1 MESVDV
7 HTGHLNRQSYKG
19 IAVVCQFC
27 EFNADR
33 VPILTADYA
42 DDTDKRSCCPRT
54 TRKTRSPTAQKIR
67 KIGTQEASEG
77 GKSGSHERIR
87 NRREFPGFLVSR
99 LCAFHCGRH
108 GRPTSLCLLCL
119 DVSLSRRKNL
129 RKSASICGLSE
140 VRHLAGCHCQ
150 AGSRRPRV
158 AAATKAILQSK
169 CRTSINMAPR
179 IVHLRLYRAKKI
191 TTLFARS

>member
-99 LCAFHCGRH
+99 LCEFHCGRH
-108 GRPTSLCLLCL
+108 GRPTSLCPLCL

-129 RKSASICGLSE
+129 RQSADYRKSGILPVVIARLEAVVRESPRRRRLSSNPNAGRRSIWPPVSFIYACIE
-140 VRHLAGCHCQ
+140 RK
-150 AGSRRPRV
+150 R
-158 AAATKAILQSK
+158 
-169 CRTSINMAPR
+169 
-179 IVHLRLYRAKKI
+179 
-191 TTLFARS
+191 